1 MAPTLRDRA
10 RAFSIKSTRA
20 ALLALVA
27 LAAFGATTSAAKQ
40 THVNVVSPGEPP
52 GKLAKGVAY
61 FKTIQAAVTASKKG
75 DWVLVTPGVYTE
87 EVKLTKAQSGIFIRG
102 MNRNEVIVDGQHKP
116 KPGGSNGIEAF
127 KANEVWIENLTVR
140 NFDRATPS
148 GANGNEIWWNG
159 GGDTGKIGAHG
170 WYGKYLTAYDTGLNG
185 GYGIFTGN
193 ETIGEWDHIYASGF
207 NDSGIYIGACPECKA
222 HVNHATMENNALGYS
237 GSNAGGELIIEN
249 STFKNNSAGIAPNSE
264 NPGDAPPPQNGAC
277 GPKKPWKKGHEVL
290 PTFASTE
297 IERCTI
303 MRKNVVEENNNLKVP
318 ANPSTEKSPWGVGV
332 ELPGDYADLVEN
344 NEITKNVNNGV
355 LAFEYPN
362 PFPPQS
368 NTIYFQ
374 LAGNKIA
381 NNTFTG
387 NGTSGAKFAGDV
399 MMSGGNF
406 GEGNSTNNCL
416 SGNKFTAATYPAE
429 IEKTWGCQNKTTPNP
444 NLGFEAIDYLLELQ
458 EASKSRKPEGQ
469 APPPAQ
475 PTMPNPCEGVPIKT
489 PPCEEVIA
497 VSRRHR

>member
-1 MAPTLRDRA
+1 MRGL
-10 RAFSIKSTRA
+10 SVKSA
-20 ALLALVA
+20 GVSLLALLA
-27 LAAFGATTSAAKQ
+27 LAAFGATSSAAKT
-40 THVNVVSPGEPP
+40 THVNIVSQGEAPS
-52 GKLAKGVAY
+52 KLPKRVAY
-61 FKTIQAAVTASKKG
+61 FKTIQGAVNASHKG
-75 DWVLVTPGVYTE
+75 DWVLIAPGVYTE
-87 EVKLTKAQSGIFIRG
+87 EVKITHKQSGIFIRG
-102 MNRNEVIVDGQHKP
+102 MNRNEVILDGQNKP
-116 KPGGSNGIEAF
+116 KPEGSNGIEAF

-148 GANGNEIWWNG
+148 GPNGNEIWWNG
-159 GGDTGKIGAHG
+159 GGDKGKIGAHG
-170 WYGKYLTAYDTGLNG
+170 WYGRYLTAYDTGLNG

-193 ETIGEWDHIYASGF
+193 EMTGEWDHIYASGF

-249 STFKNNSAGIAPNSE
+249 STFKSNSAGIAPNSE

-277 GPKKPWKKGHEVL
+277 GPKKPWTKAHEFL

-303 MRKNVVEENNNLKVP
+303 IRNNIVEENNNLKAP
-318 ANPSTEKSPWGVGV
+318 ANPSTEKSPWGAGV
-332 ELPGDYADLVEN
+332 ELPGDYADLVEGN
-344 NEITKNVNNGV
+344 IISKNVNNGV

-381 NNTFTG
+381 KNKFSG
-387 NGTSGAKFAGDV
+387 NGTSGGKFAGDV
-399 MMSGGNF
+399 MMSGGQF

-416 SGNKFTAATYPAE
+416 SENEFTAPTYPAE

-444 NLGFEAIDYLLELQ
+444 KLGFEAIDYLLELQ
-458 EASKSRKPEGQ
+458 EASKGRTPEGQ
-469 APPPAQ
+469 AAPPAQ
-475 PTMPNPCEGVPIKT
+475 PTMPNPCEGVPVKN
-489 PPCEEVIA
+489 PLCEEAVA